1 MNNKIDPIEIR
12 KKEFMVKIFN
22 GDVLNQYT
30 FLDYYNRLTEYAIN
44 MFEWI
49 NLPDTIDERYLELT
63 LFNQGKVCFFKDYDL
78 DSYFAL
84 QCATSGPF
92 DIYNNP
98 KVRRVYAVNGY
109 NKTRVAS
116 TSTLIWNNF
125 LRQPT
130 AFTIMLFAYR
140 LTEIERTIDVNV
152 KAQKTP
158 VLIIADENE
167 RFSLKNLYAQY
178 EGNSPI
184 IYGAKGLNIDNI
196 KALTTEAPYVGD
208 KLTLLKNSV
217 WNEAMTFLG
226 LQNANQDKKE
236 RLITDEVT
244 ARDEQIK
251 QARLNMLNARKQ
263 ACHEI
268 NKKFG
273 LNIDVRFRITDQERK
288 EKIEDKMIEEL
299 VRNG

>member
-1 MNNKIDPIEIR
+1 MIDKIEIT
-12 KKEFMVKIFN
+12 KKQFMIKNFN
-22 GDVLNQYT
+22 GDILNQYT
-30 FLDYYNRLTEYAIN
+30 FLDYYNRLCEYAIN

-63 LFNQGKVCFFKDYDL
+63 LFNQGKICFFKDYDL
-78 DSYFAL
+78 DCFLAL
-84 QCATSGPF
+84 QCVATGPF
-92 DIYNNP
+92 DVYNNP
-98 KVRRVYAVNGY
+98 KKRHVYASNGY
-109 NKTRVAS
+109 QRNRVSS
-116 TSTLIWNNF
+116 TSTIIWNNF

-130 AFTIMLFAYR
+130 AMTIMLFAYR

-158 VLIIADENE
+158 VLIISDENE

-178 EGNSPI
+178 DGNSPV

-196 KALTTEAPYVGD
+196 TSISTQAPYVGD

-263 ACHEI
+263 ACKEI

-273 LNIDVRFRITDQERK
+273 LNIDVRFRIQEQERQ

-299 VRNG
+299 INNG